1 VRLVA
6 EKARLRDY
14 AARAGAETGVS
25 FAGRLGSYRYLDMDV
40 AIREALDTARA
51 YLTAKAEGRAPRP
64 FLRPPL

>member
-1 VRLVA
+1 MA
-6 EKARLRDY
+6 EKALLREY
-14 AARAGAETGVS
+14 AARAEAETGVS

-51 YLTAKAEGRAPRP
+51 FLAARSAGLRPAP